1 MIYCLINLRL
11 LVNLKLKVHI
21 SGNLEPGTY
30 LQYQIENA
38 HLIWTI
44 KEYETHIY
52 LTNMLVMLAKCPLS
66 LMNCFKSNKLR
77 IIVNEIFKIS

>member
-30 LQYQIENA
+30 PQYQIENA
-38 HLIWTI
+38 HLI
-44 KEYETHIY
+44 KEYEKHIY
-52 LTNMLVMLAKCPLS
+52 LTNMLVMLAKCPL
-66 LMNCFKSNKLR
+66 FK
-77 IIVNEIFKIS
+77 EQ